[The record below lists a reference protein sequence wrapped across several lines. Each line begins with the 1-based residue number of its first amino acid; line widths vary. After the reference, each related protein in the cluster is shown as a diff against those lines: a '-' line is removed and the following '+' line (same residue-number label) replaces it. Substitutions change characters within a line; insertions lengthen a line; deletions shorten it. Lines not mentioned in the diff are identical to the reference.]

1 MPADSH
7 ASAHISEIAP
17 IIESPPG
24 EEQWLPVRH
33 FFGVR
38 AFGVNAWVA
47 REAGDRVIEEH
58 DEVSGG
64 AADHEELYLVTE
76 GHATFVVDGETIDA
90 PRGTFVHVGDPRV
103 RRSAAGRDA
112 GTTVLAIGA
121 APGVA
126 FQVSPWERRQVESAR
141 G

>member
-1 MPADSH
+1 MPTSGH
-7 ASAHISEIAP
+7 ASAHISEISP
-17 IIESPPG
+17 ITESAPG

-47 REAGDRVIEEH
+47 REAGDLVIEDH

-64 AADHEELYLVTE
+64 AADHEELYLVIG
-76 GHATFVVDGETIDA
+76 GHAEFVVDGETIDA
-90 PRGTFVHVGDPRV
+90 PRGTFVHVREPRL
-103 RRSAAGRDA
+103 RRSATGREA

-126 FQVSPWERRQVESAR
+126 FQVSPWERRHVEAASA
-141 G
+141 